1 MHGLA
6 VAKACEAGGGYEVY
20 HDTGMSYCVPF
31 GHGEHY

>member
-6 VAKACEAGGGYEVY
+6 VVKAARLGYKVY

-31 GHGEHY
+31 GHGERY